1 MKITTVFNIML
12 SIVILAGL
20 FLIATPFIQDA
31 VEGTN
36 MVSSVS
42 GIFCYIMGSILVI
55 FCIGSFVY
63 VYKF

>member
-1 MKITTVFNIML
+1 MKITTVFNIIL

-36 MVSSVS
+36 IACSIT

-55 FCIGSFVY
+55 FCIGSFIY
-63 VYKF
+63 TYKF